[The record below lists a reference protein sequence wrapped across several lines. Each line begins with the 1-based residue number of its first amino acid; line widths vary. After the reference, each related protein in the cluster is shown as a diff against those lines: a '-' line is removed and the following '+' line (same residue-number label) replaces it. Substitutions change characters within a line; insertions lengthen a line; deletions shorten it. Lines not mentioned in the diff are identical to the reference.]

1 MVANLVL
8 LIAAGTLIAAGVYL
22 VLDRA
27 MTKMMLGLMLI
38 GNGANLLIL
47 QAGGPAGSPPI
58 MGRESDL
65 YGERI
70 ADPLAQAM
78 ILTAIVISMAMVA
91 FILTLAYRQ
100 YRYRAADVIED
111 DSEDAAIV
119 ARPTVASAAPDHDA
133 SDDPATGRMTSE
145 GDSFGLHS
153 FESPVKGED
162 DD

>member
-8 LIAAGTLIAAGVYL
+8 LLAAGTLISTGVYL

-47 QAGGPAGSPPI
+47 QAGGSAGSPPI
-58 MGRESDL
+58 MGRESLL

-78 ILTAIVISMAMVA
+78 ILTAIVIAMAMTA

-100 YRYRAADVIED
+100 YRYRTADVIED
-111 DSEDAAIV
+111 DIEDAAIA
-119 ARPTVASAAPDHDA
+119 ARPATASAAPDHDA

-145 GDSFGLHS
+145 GDAFGPRS
-153 FESPVKGED
+153 FEAPVKGEED
-162 DD
+162 D

>member
-8 LIAAGTLIAAGVYL
+8 LIAAGTLISAGVYL

-47 QAGGPAGSPPI
+47 QAGGSAGSPPI
-58 MGRESDL
+58 MGRESDIH
-65 YGERI
+65 GEDI

-133 SDDPATGRMTSE
+133 SDDPATGRMTSD
-145 GDSFGLHS
+145 GDSFGPRS
-153 FESPVKGED
+153 FESPVKGEEND
-162 DD
+162 